1 MRVVSPLFFLFSLSL
16 FSACTQ
22 QAAAPTAAEI
32 ADGLQPR
39 DSGLDSV
46 AAAFAFDLSGSGVY
60 VAPVEIDYT
69 KRFAGPGQP
78 LRARDYELDAKDRA
92 RLQELM
98 AEIFSEK
105 FLAPRNSQVVA
116 DPEEADYTLQLRL
129 ERFSLAAPLEPSAWL
144 WRVYTEQ
151 SAYGVLVG
159 ELYNDEGKV
168 VMRFRDRRDIGEK
181 FGGLGPGRLERFTSV
196 TFWNDMKL
204 DLRRAFS
211 SLDKTLG

>member
-1 MRVVSPLFFLFSLSL
+1 MRVVFLLLFLFSVSL

-22 QAAAPTAAEI
+22 QAAAPTEAET

-39 DSGLDSV
+39 ASGLDSV

-60 VAPVEIDYT
+60 VAPVEIDYI
-69 KRFAGPGQP
+69 KRFPGPGQP

-98 AEIFSEK
+98 GETFSEK
-105 FLAPRNSQVVA
+105 FLAPRNSQLVA
-116 DPEEADYTLQLRL
+116 DPQGADYTLRLRL
-129 ERFSLAAPLEPSAWL
+129 EHFSLAAPLEPSAWL
-144 WRVYTEQ
+144 WRVYSEQ
-151 SAYGVLVG
+151 SAYGILVG
-159 ELYNDEGKV
+159 ELYNDEGKL

-181 FGGLGPGRLERFTSV
+181 FGGPGPGRLGRFTSV
-196 TFWNDMKL
+196 TFWNDMKV
-204 DLRRAFS
+204 DMRRAFS

>member
-1 MRVVSPLFFLFSLSL
+1 MRVVFPLFFLFSVLL

-22 QAAAPTAAEI
+22 QAAPTEAET

-39 DSGLDSV
+39 TSGLDSV
-46 AAAFAFDLSGSGVY
+46 AAAFAFDLSGSAVY
-60 VAPVEIDYT
+60 VVPVEIDYT
-69 KRFAGPGQP
+69 KRVAGPGQP
-78 LRARDYELDAKDRA
+78 LRARDYELDARDRA

-105 FLAPRNSQVVA
+105 FLSPRNSQLVA
-116 DPEEADYTLQLRL
+116 DPQVADYTLQLRL

-144 WRVYTEQ
+144 WRVYAEQ

-159 ELYNDEGKV
+159 ELYNDEGKL
-168 VMRFRDRRDIGEK
+168 MLRFRDRRDIGEK

-196 TFWNDMKL
+196 TFWNDMKV

-211 SLDKTLG
+211 SLDKTLR